1 MSRMREEELLH
12 GGEWLIE
19 LFINLVKWIINV
31 EKMLEQLYSSNFTQ
45 NIRSISYK
53 IVKHL
58 PAVDLKFQVQYRT

>member
-53 IVKHL
+53 IVKI
-58 PAVDLKFQVQYRT
+58 K